1 MKKIKKEI
9 NAISSL
15 MKISK
20 ALRDSKK
27 TIVGLYCEDLKDS
40 QEKEKCKTKLN
51 LGDEECSVEEEVRQL
66 GSLLNANPLETLL
79 FVSIYSIQVTNNCDV
94 DGQDIIRF
102 LDISTLEFIPLKS
115 SIINLLK
122 KGLIC
127 EVGHRHS
134 TDYRVSNSAENSLL
148 NDKPF
153 KTKKKVEID
162 RYQFCQGI
170 SSIIEDRSHGNI
182 DTDELFRIVKNE
194 EDEHKKL
201 VFIKNTKKLLPDL
214 EDRTLFYEICDDF
227 IQGRRRYNTSVELT
241 LSDIYDSMRRKLTIA
256 KRILAK
262 DHPVI
267 VSGLVEL
274 LPAQFLAGAELALT
288 EKGKREFLVEDFD
301 LFCIN
306 GKSDSRLITPDKIP
320 ARELFFNKQLTKD
333 IDFVKQS
340 LQEESF
346 AALQKR
352 LEENSLPKGVALLL
366 HGLPGT
372 GKTAVAE
379 MLAKETGRS
388 IYHVDIAASKTC
400 WFGESEKLFK
410 KIFTDYKCMCENE
423 KLKPILLFNEAD
435 ALFSKRRDIG
445 SDNCAQTENALQNI
459 LLEEMEK
466 LDGILIATTNL
477 CDNFDAAFE
486 RRFLFKIKF
495 GKPTSEAKQ
504 AIWKSKLSWLSE
516 DECKQLAAKYDMSGG
531 EIDNIVRKTM
541 MEEVLSGNRPTMEE
555 LEAWCRG
562 DKISKDQGNA
572 IGFSH

>member
-1 MKKIKKEI
+1 MELKAKIYVAGH
-9 NAISSL
+9 NGL
-15 MKISK
+15 
-20 ALRDSKK
+20 
-27 TIVGLYCEDLKDS
+27 VG
-40 QEKEKCKTKLN
+40 
-51 LGDEECSVEEEVRQL
+51 
-66 GSLLNANPLETLL
+66 
-79 FVSIYSIQVTNNCDV
+79 
-94 DGQDIIRF
+94 
-102 LDISTLEFIPLKS
+102 
-115 SIINLLK
+115 
-122 KGLIC
+122 
-127 EVGHRHS
+127 
-134 TDYRVSNSAENSLL
+134 SA
-148 NDKPF
+148 
-153 KTKKKVEID
+153 
-162 RYQFCQGI
+162 
-170 SSIIEDRSHGNI
+170 
-182 DTDELFRIVKNE
+182 IVKNE

-201 VFIKNTKKLLPDL
+201 VFTKNTKKLLPNL

-306 GKSDSRLITPDKIP
+306 GKSDSRLITPDKIS

-435 ALFSKRRDIG
+435 ALFSKRRDVSSG
-445 SDNCAQTENALQNI
+445 NCAQTENALQNI